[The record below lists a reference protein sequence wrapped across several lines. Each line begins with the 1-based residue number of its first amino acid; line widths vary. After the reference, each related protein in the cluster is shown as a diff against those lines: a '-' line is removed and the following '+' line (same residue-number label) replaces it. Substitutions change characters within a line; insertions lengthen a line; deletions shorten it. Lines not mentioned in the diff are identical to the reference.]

1 MNKFYEIMKAYTVGS
16 ISMEEANELFT
27 SNKLGGRISFGRNGN
42 KCLTDDNR
50 KATFVNLEDGTC
62 RGFAMVDV
70 GIGCMEKME
79 VVDGKLKY
87 GIGDA
92 AEHTGFIGGHSFKI
106 IDGETLIF
114 D

>member
-1 MNKFYEIMKAYTVGS
+1 MNKFYEIMKAYTAGS
-16 ISMEEANELFT
+16 ISMEEANEQFVA
-27 SNKLGGRISFGRNGN
+27 NGLGSRISYGRNGN

-50 KATFVNLEDGTC
+50 KATFVNLEDGIC

-70 GIGCMEKME
+70 GIGCLEKME

-87 GIGDA
+87 SIGA

-106 IDGETLIF
+106 TDGETLIF